1 MNSLSRINRNFPFF
15 STIPT
20 WYDDFSGSELFKGNE
35 INFPPI
41 NVLESIKHFSIEIA
55 APGFSKSNFK
65 LKVDDNSILT
75 ISVEKQDKQETME
88 KANWKHREFNYSAF
102 SRSFSLPSI
111 IDQSHITAAYVD
123 GILKIHLPKLEQVE
137 EKVAKEIKIA

>member
-20 WYDDFSGSELFKGNE
+20 WYDDFSGSDRFKGNE
-35 INFPPI
+35 LNFPAI
-41 NVLESIKHFSIEIA
+41 NVLESIKHFSIEVA

-65 LKVDDNSILT
+65 LKVDDNSMLT
-75 ISVEKQDKQETME
+75 ISVEKQDEQDSKE
-88 KANWKHREFNYSAF
+88 KTNWKLREFNYTAF
-102 SRSFSLPSI
+102 SRSFSLPNS

-123 GILKIHLPKLEQVE
+123 GILKIHLPKLEQFE
-137 EKVAKEIKIA
+137 EKVAKEIKIV

>member
-1 MNSLSRINRNFPFF
+1 MDSLSRINRNFPFF

-20 WYDDFSGSELFKGNE
+20 WYDDFSGSELFKGNAL
-35 INFPPI
+35 NFPAI

-65 LKVDDNSILT
+65 LKVDDNSTLT
-75 ISVEKQDKQETME
+75 ISVEKQDQQDTMD
-88 KANWKHREFNYSAF
+88 KANWKHREFNYTAF
-102 SRSFSLPSI
+102 NRSFSLPNS

-123 GILKIHLPKLEQVE
+123 GILKIHLPKLEQFE
-137 EKVAKEIKIA
+137 EKVSKEIKIA